1 MEDVGMVPPAM
12 CSDVCV
18 QKSPPSLNSKERRPI
33 PASTQSWGNLDH
45 SPTFQ
50 ISTAKLGE
58 EAREHF
64 PKVPYR
70 VPQCE
75 GQCMERTDEAWK
87 EVASVC

>member
-1 MEDVGMVPPAM
+1 MEDDVRMVSAAV

-18 QKSPPSLNSKERRPI
+18 QKSPPSLNPKERRPI

-45 SPTFQ
+45 SRTFQ
-50 ISTAKLGE
+50 ISTAKPGE
-58 EAREHF
+58 GTRGHF

-75 GQCMERTDEAWK
+75 E
-87 EVASVC
+87 